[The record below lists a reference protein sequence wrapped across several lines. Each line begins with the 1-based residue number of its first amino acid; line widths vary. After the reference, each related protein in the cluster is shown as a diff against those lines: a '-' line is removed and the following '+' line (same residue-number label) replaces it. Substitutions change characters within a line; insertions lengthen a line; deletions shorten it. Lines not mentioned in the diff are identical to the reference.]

1 MERESGSRPNHGV
14 AGTHS
19 SRSVVRRAAA
29 RVQRHRVCVLVDTVR
44 ERATVVD
51 WCSMNLLSAL
61 LSLISPARL
70 RVRDRP
76 AARRCLAPVVA
87 VIVLAT
93 ACGSA
98 GIDVAD
104 VAAEPATERPT
115 IPAVE
120 PTAIPPVD
128 PGTTETESDPES
140 TTDLPPADGR
150 VDSVQGVAAATVK
163 VIVQGVSVAPL
174 ELEQDRFQGIGT
186 GFIID
191 QSGLMVTNNHV
202 IGGAALIEV
211 YLDGATS
218 PTPARLL
225 GVSECSD
232 LAVLDLEGDG
242 YPYLEFRTSMDDVVP
257 GLPVFAAGYP
267 GLFDNDPLD
276 VDYTLTGGIVN
287 TTTASGD
294 SRTSAVEVA
303 LEHDARIRGGNSG
316 GPLVDEQGRVVGINY
331 EGNDADDLNIA
342 IDALAA
348 WPIIEELQ
356 SGNVES
362 LGINGLAIANEQI
375 SGIWVSG
382 VASGTP
388 ADRAGLVAGDLITQI
403 EGIPAAGVGTL
414 ETYCDIIRTR
424 GTDATISIEVVRL
437 GSEEVL
443 TGQFNGTPLSQ
454 SFSFADELA
463 DEMTDTEDGPTTTGG
478 YTEYEF
484 VADDT
489 DSVGVE
495 VPVEWIERNGAT
507 NPEFG
512 ESLYASPDLEQFLDG
527 FDVPGVIVERSTEF
541 TAADIDAVLDL
552 WGNAEACT
560 DRGGREDFETADGL
574 FTGKWE
580 VFTGCGNS
588 GAALLT
594 IAVSPADG
602 NSVIRMLFQIVTDA
616 DLEAA
621 DRAIASF
628 DSVS

>member
-1 MERESGSRPNHGV
+1 
-14 AGTHS
+14 
-19 SRSVVRRAAA
+19 
-29 RVQRHRVCVLVDTVR
+29 
-44 ERATVVD
+44 
-51 WCSMNLLSAL
+51 MNLLSAL
-61 LSLISPARL
+61 LSLISPVRL
-70 RVRDRP
+70 RLRDKP
-76 AARRCLAPVVA
+76 AARRGLAPVVA

-104 VAAEPATERPT
+104 ISTETATERPT

-120 PTAIPPVD
+120 PTPVPPVD
-128 PGTTETESDPES
+128 PDTTDTAVDIQDDAET

-163 VIVQGVSVAPL
+163 VIVEGVSVAPL

-225 GVSECSD
+225 GVSECND

-348 WPIIEELQ
+348 WPIIEALQ
-356 SGNVES
+356 NGNVES

-388 ADRAGLVAGDLITQI
+388 ADRAGLIAGDLITTI
-403 EGIPAAGVGTL
+403 EGIPAAGIGTL

-443 TGQFNGTPLSQ
+443 TGQFNGTPLAQ

-463 DEMTDTEDGPTTTGG
+463 DEMTDTEDGPSSTSG
-478 YTEYEF
+478 YTDYEF
-484 VADDT
+484 VSDDS
-489 DSVGVE
+489 DSVGVD
-495 VPVEWIERNGAT
+495 VPVEWVDRNGAP
-507 NPEFG
+507 NPDFG
-512 ESLYASPDLEQFLDG
+512 ESIFAAPDIDGFLES

-560 DRGGREDFETADGL
+560 DRGGREDFETADGVY
-574 FTGKWE
+574 TGKWE

-594 IAVSPADG
+594 IAVSPEDG
-602 NSVIRMLFQIVTDA
+602 NSVIRMLFQVVTDA